1 MAKVVLTPEADR
13 QMQEL
18 PRVILQTLQTISI
31 ANDELVVLSRKDFNR
46 LMEKAGMLPAR
57 PRRDAHGNV
66 PARAA
71 IDVSIARDLV
81 TDRIRRG
88 WTQTELARRSGVRL
102 ETISRI
108 ESGKHVPR
116 REALLKIEHAL
127 SGKENT

>member
-1 MAKVVLTPEADR
+1 M
-13 QMQEL
+13 
-18 PRVILQTLQTISI
+18 TLKTISI
-31 ANDELVVLSRKDFNR
+31 ANDELVVLSRKDFDR

-71 IDVSIARDLV
+71 INVSIARDLIA
-81 TDRIRRG
+81 DRIRHG

-102 ETISRI
+102 ETIGRI

-116 REALLKIEHAL
+116 QETLLKLDRAL
-127 SGKENT
+127 SGK

>member
-1 MAKVVLTPEADR
+1 MTVR
-13 QMQEL
+13 
-18 PRVILQTLQTISI
+18 TISI
-31 ANDELVVLSRKDFNR
+31 ANDELVVLSRKDFNH
-46 LMEKAGMLPAR
+46 LMEKAGMLPAL
-57 PRRDAHGNV
+57 PRGDARGNV

-81 TDRIRRG
+81 NDRIRRG

-116 REALLKIEHAL
+116 QETLLKLDRAL
-127 SGKENT
+127 SGKEQHVPIAKHTRRQRGT

>member
-1 MAKVVLTPEADR
+1 MKSLATH
-13 QMQEL
+13 
-18 PRVILQTLQTISI
+18 
-31 ANDELVVLSRKDFNR
+31 
-46 LMEKAGMLPAR
+46 LPAR

-71 IDVSIARDLV
+71 IDASIARELV
-81 TDRIRRG
+81 MDRIRHG

-116 REALLKIEHAL
+116 QETLLILDRAL
-127 SGKENT
+127 SGK